1 MSLRSFASF
10 CYRRRRLVV
19 AFWFAALIGV
29 NVLSSTIGTNFTTN
43 FSAPNTESTQASNL
57 LTANFKAQAGD
68 NVQVVMQGTPSMTDP
83 AVEQQAKAFIAEFEK
98 IPHVVAV
105 SDPFETPGGISKSGK
120 VALANAQLDAK
131 SQDISNDVGKQMI
144 ALAEKHSTPQLE
156 VRLGGQ
162 LIQQSQRAPLP
173 SSELIGLAAAI
184 IILLIAFGSVLA
196 MALPIVVALA
206 GIAVGLPLIGLLTH
220 VYPLQSFS
228 TTLATMIGIGVG
240 IDYALFVV
248 TRYRQGLQSG
258 LDPEQ
263 AVITA
268 IDTSGRAVLF
278 AGLTVIIALL
288 GMLAIG
294 LSFISGLGIGSA
306 AVVAVTVAAAVT
318 LLPAVLGFVGT
329 NIDKLRLPWV
339 HDEQEN
345 TRETIWHRWSRFV
358 QRHPW
363 ALTTIGLGIV
373 LALALPV
380 LSLRLGFVD
389 AGNDPAGTQSRQA
402 YDMLAEGFGPGFNGP
417 FLLAIQ
423 VPPGTDHTQDLAKL
437 QAAIAGDPD
446 VASTTPAITNEAGT
460 TAVMRIYPKTA
471 PQDQATTDLL
481 HRLRDDVIPTA
492 TAGTGL
498 KVLVGGF
505 TAVTE
510 DFAALLAQR
519 LPLFIGIVILLSFLL
534 LMAVFRSILVPLKAA
549 IMNLL
554 SIGAAYGVVVMIFQY
569 GWGKQL
575 VGVGKEGPIQAFLP
589 LMMFAILFGLS
600 MDYEVFLLSRIR
612 EEYLKT
618 GDNGQAVADG
628 LSATARVITAA
639 AAIMCSLF
647 LSFVLGDNIIIKLF
661 GIGFAAAI
669 FIDAT
674 LIRMVIVPST
684 MELLGDANWWL
695 PGWLD
700 RILPHLDVEG
710 PDADTAAILAV
721 STDASVLE
729 SPESLEPTPAG
740 SGGPR

>member
-1 MSLRSFASF
+1 MSLRSLASF

-19 AFWFAALIGV
+19 GFWFAALIGI
-29 NVLSSTIGTNFTTN
+29 NVLSGAIGTNFSTN
-43 FSAPNTESTQASNL
+43 FSAPNTESTRAQDL
-57 LTANFKAQAGD
+57 LAKNFKAQAGD
-68 NVQVVMQGTPSMTDP
+68 SVQVVMKGTPSMHAPGVQQQVTQLIT
-83 AVEQQAKAFIAEFEK
+83 ALEQV
-98 IPHVVAV
+98 PHVSSV
-105 SDPFETPGGISKSGK
+105 SNPYDTPGSISKSGTI
-120 VALANAQLDAK
+120 ALANAQLDAK
-131 SQDISNDVGKQMI
+131 SEDIPNEVGKQMI
-144 ALAEKHSTPQLE
+144 AVAEAHSTEQLE
-156 VRLGGQ
+156 VKLGGQ
-162 LIQQSQRAPLP
+162 LIEQSERQPLP
-173 SSELIGLAAAI
+173 SSELIGILAAI
-184 IILLIAFGSVLA
+184 VILLIAFGSVLA

-206 GIAVGLPLIGLLTH
+206 GIAVGLPIIGLLTH

-248 TRYRQGLQSG
+248 TRYRQTLHAGH
-258 LDPEQ
+258 DPES

-288 GMLAIG
+288 GMLAVG

-306 AVVAVTVAAAVT
+306 CVVAVTVAAAIT

-329 NIDKLRLPWV
+329 NIDKWKLPWV
-339 HDEQEN
+339 HNEGDG
-345 TRETIWHRWSRFV
+345 TRETVWHRWSRFV

-363 ALTTIGLGIV
+363 ALASIGLGIV
-373 LALALPV
+373 IALALPV

-389 AGNDPAGTQSRQA
+389 AGNDAASTQTRQA
-402 YDMLAEGFGPGFNGP
+402 YDLLAEGFGPGFNGP
-417 FLLAIQ
+417 LLLAVQ
-423 VPPGTDHTQDLAKL
+423 VPQGQSTATTQAQLDQLHSAVAAAPGVA
-437 QAAIAGDPD
+437 QA
-446 VASTTPAITNEAGT
+446 SPAILGPDGT
-460 TAVMRIYPKTA
+460 TAVMRVYPTTA
-471 PQDQATTDLL
+471 PQDAATSTTL
-481 HRLRDDVIPTA
+481 HHLRNQVIPTA
-492 TAGTGL
+492 TAGTNV
-498 KVLVGGF
+498 KVYVGGF
-505 TAVTE
+505 AALTD
-510 DFAALLAQR
+510 DFANLLGQR
-519 LPLFIGIVILLSFLL
+519 LPVFIGVVILLSFLL

-554 SIGAAYGVVVMIFQY
+554 SIGAAYGVIVMIFQY

-589 LMMFAILFGLS
+589 MMMFAILFGLS

-612 EEYLKT
+612 EEYVKT

-639 AAIMCSLF
+639 AAIMCSFF
-647 LSFVLGDNIIIKLF
+647 LSFVLGDNIVIKLF

-710 PDADTAAILAV
+710 PA
-721 STDASVLE
+721 
-729 SPESLEPTPAG
+729 PEGDQPPDDEPERELVTT
-740 SGGPR
+740 GGH

>member
-1 MSLRSFASF
+1 MSLRSLATF

-19 AFWFAALIGV
+19 ALWVALLIGV
-29 NVLSSTIGTNFTTN
+29 NVIASATGTNFTTN
-43 FSAPNTESTQASNL
+43 FSAPNTESTRAQKL
-57 LTANFKAQAGD
+57 LEANFKAQSGD
-68 NVQVVMQGTPSMTDP
+68 SVQVVMRGTPSMHDP
-83 AVEQQAKAFIAEFEK
+83 AVRQQVTSALAAIEK
-98 IPHVVAV
+98 VDHVATV
-105 SDPFETPGGISKSGK
+105 SDPYTTPGGISASGK

-131 SQDISNDVGKQMI
+131 AEDIPNSVGSELISI
-144 ALAEKHSTPQLE
+144 AEQHTTPQLE
-156 VRLGGQ
+156 VHVGGQ
-162 LIQQSQRAPLP
+162 LIEQSERTPP
-173 SSELIGLAAAI
+173 SSEAIGILAAI
-184 IILLIAFGSVLA
+184 VILLIAFGSVLA

-206 GIAVGLPLIGLLTH
+206 GIAVGLPIIGLLTH

-248 TRYRQGLQSG
+248 TRYRQGLQAG

-263 AVITA
+263 AVVTA
-268 IDTSGRAVLF
+268 IDTSGRAVVF

-306 AVVAVTVAAAVT
+306 AVVAVTVLAAIT

-329 NIDKLRLPWV
+329 RIDKWRLPWF
-339 HDEQEN
+339 HDAGHDG
-345 TRETIWHRWSRFV
+345 RETVWHRWSRFV

-363 ALTTIGLGIV
+363 ALTTVGLCV
-373 LALALPV
+373 VVALALPV

-389 AGNDPAGTQSRQA
+389 AGNDPAATQTRQA
-402 YDMLAEGFGPGFNGP
+402 YDLLAQGYGPGFNGP

-423 VPPGTDHTQDLAKL
+423 VPAGGDHSAELAKL
-437 QAAIAGDPD
+437 QSAIAADPD
-446 VASTTPAITNEAGT
+446 VASVSPALVNPAGT
-460 TAVMRIYPKTA
+460 TAVMRIYPKSA
-471 PQDQATTDLL
+471 PQDQATSDLL
-481 HRLRDDVIPTA
+481 HRLRGDVIPSA
-492 TAGTGL
+492 TNDTGIH
-498 KVLVGGF
+498 VYVGGF
-505 TAVTE
+505 AALTD
-510 DFAALLAQR
+510 DFANLLGQR

-534 LMAVFRSILVPLKAA
+534 LMVVFRSILVPLKAA

-589 LMMFAILFGLS
+589 MMMFAILFGLS

-612 EEYLKT
+612 EEYLRS
-618 GDNGQAVADG
+618 GNNGQAVADG

-639 AAIMCSLF
+639 AAIMCTFF
-647 LSFVLGDNIIIKLF
+647 LSFVLDDNIVIKLF
-661 GIGFAAAI
+661 GIGFAVAI

-674 LIRMVIVPST
+674 LIRMLIVPST

-695 PGWLD
+695 PRWLD

-710 PDADTAAILAV
+710 PSDEAV
-721 STDASVLE
+721 DLTE
-729 SPESLEPTPAG
+729 PELDEPVGAG
-740 SGGPR
+740 TR

>member
-1 MSLRSFASF
+1 MSLRALARF

-19 AFWFAALIGV
+19 LLWLAALVGV
-29 NVLSSTIGTNFTTN
+29 NMASAAAGTNFTTN
-43 FSAPNTESTQASNL
+43 FSAPNTESTRASDL
-57 LTANFKAQAGD
+57 LAANFKAESGD
-68 NVQVVMQGTPSMTDP
+68 GVQVVMKGTPSMHDP
-83 AVEQQAKAFIAEFEK
+83 VVQQQARAFFAALARVQ
-98 IPHVVAV
+98 HVAGVG
-105 SDPFETPGGISKSGK
+105 DPFTTPGSISASGT
-120 VALANAQLDAK
+120 VALTNAQLDTK
-131 SQDISNDVGKQMI
+131 SQDVPNSVGKMML
-144 ALAEKHSTPQLE
+144 ALADRHTTARLE

-162 LIQQSQRAPLP
+162 LIQQSERQAPP
-173 SSELIGLAAAI
+173 SSEGIGILAAI
-184 IILLIAFGSVLA
+184 LILLIAFGSVLA
-196 MALPIVVALA
+196 MALPIIVALA
-206 GIAVGLPLIGLLTH
+206 GIAVGLPIIGLLTH
-220 VYPLQSFS
+220 LYPLQSFA

-248 TRYRQGLQSG
+248 TRYRQGLHVG

-268 IDTSGRAVLF
+268 VDTSGRAVLF

-294 LSFISGLGIGSA
+294 LSFISGLGIGAA
-306 AVVAVTVAAAVT
+306 AVVALTVAAAVT

-339 HDEQEN
+339 HNDGGG

-358 QRHPW
+358 QRRPW
-363 ALTTIGLGIV
+363 LLTIAGLGIV
-373 LALALPV
+373 LALAAPV

-402 YDMLAEGFGPGFNGP
+402 YDLLAKGFGPGFNGQ
-417 FLLAIQ
+417 FLLAIEM
-423 VPPGTDHTQDLAKL
+423 PAGRDHTADLTRL
-437 QAAIAGDPD
+437 RTTIATTAG
-446 VASTTPAITNEAGT
+446 VASVSPAVTNPTGT
-460 TAVMRIYPKTA
+460 TAVIRLYPTTS
-471 PQDQATTDLL
+471 PQDSATSTLL
-481 HRLRDDVIPTA
+481 HHLRHDVIPQA
-492 TAGTGL
+492 TAGTGE
-498 KVLVGGF
+498 KVYVGGF
-505 TAVTE
+505 NALTD
-510 DFAALLAQR
+510 DFATLLGQR
-519 LPLFIGIVILLSFLL
+519 LLLFIAVVILLSFLL
-534 LMAVFRSILVPLKAA
+534 LMTVFRSILVPLKAA

-589 LMMFAILFGLS
+589 IMMFAILFGLS

-612 EEYLKT
+612 EEYLRT
-618 GDNGQAVADG
+618 GDNNGAVADG

-639 AAIMCSLF
+639 AAIMCTLF

-661 GIGFAAAI
+661 GIGFASAI

-695 PGWLD
+695 PRWLD

-710 PDADTAAILAV
+710 PSITPDEAAA
-721 STDASVLE
+721 E
-729 SPESLEPTPAG
+729 SAPATGESAA
-740 SGGPR
+740 